1 MLREVIVEKTVVVL
15 RRPLS
20 RASAAFANPAIA
32 AAAAPPRS
40 AKSDEA
46 RPLPNLWAG
55 VIRGEPTPRARTLD
69 VVIAGG
75 QPRLVKSRPARL
87 WQNRAMPQ
95 LLNRR
100 PERPLAVE
108 LVLDCRFWSSAA
120 RPAID
125 ETLVIDAL
133 ERAAII
139 AHAGQI
145 REKHVFAGVDHA
157 DPRVAVTLFRH
168 RPQS

>member
-1 MLREVIVEKTVVVL
+1 VLREVIVEKTVIVL
-15 RRPLS
+15 RRPVSRNTTALRS
-20 RASAAFANPAIA
+20 LAVATPPRAS
-32 AAAAPPRS
+32 
-40 AKSDEA
+40 E
-46 RPLPNLWAG
+46 RPSSPLWAG
-55 VIRGEPTPRARTLD
+55 VIRGEPTPRARMLD
-69 VVIAGG
+69 VVIADGT
-75 QPRLVKSRPARL
+75 PRLVKSEPARV

-108 LVLDCRFWSSAA
+108 LVLDCRFWSSAS

-125 ETLVIDAL
+125 EALVVDVL

-145 REKHVFAGVDHA
+145 REKHVFAGVDRA
-157 DPRVAVTLFRH
+157 DPRVAVTLTRLH
-168 RPQS
+168 RDA